1 MQVSTALNGKFEF
14 EGQLRS
20 ALNSTLALEITHHID
35 LAHGLLMKSGYPT
48 RAYTKSA
55 VTTLLSFNQEKQLQ
69 VLENAKKLIG
79 VLNNFEELEPEI
91 EEEVVNEVA
100 LTKRALDVFGLKVTD
115 STWEDK
121 AKDRIIEIY
130 TGEGVQL
137 HRSLN
142 FFKTCGYSLLD
153 LCVNEWYV
161 LWERPSKVMEQLNQI
176 VAQVM
181 TGADRPSTDMAVRP
195 HIVRETYDD
204 GTTQPFLPRSI
215 VVQFRDMFPAFN
227 AKGEISGF
235 VVTSEARVLSIGD
248 DALKLGFI

>member
-14 EGQLRS
+14 EVQLSS
-20 ALNSTLALEITHHID
+20 ALALEITRHID
-35 LAHGLLMKSGYPT
+35 LAHSLLLKSGYPT

-55 VTTLLSFNQEKQLQ
+55 VAILLSFNQEKQQQ
-69 VLENAKKLIG
+69 VLDNAKKLIG
-79 VLNNFEELEPEI
+79 ILNDFEPEI
-91 EEEVVNEVA
+91 EPEDDADEFINEVA
-100 LTKRALDVFGLKVTD
+100 LTKRALEVFGFRVKD
-115 STWEDK
+115 ETWEDK

-130 TGEGVQL
+130 SHQGVQL

-161 LWERPSKVMEQLNQI
+161 LWERPSKVTEQLNEI
-176 VAQVM
+176 VGQVM
-181 TGADRPSTDMAVRP
+181 TGAPRPNTEMPVRP

-215 VVQFRDMFPAFN
+215 VVQFRDMFPTFN
-227 AKGEISGF
+227 ANGEICGF

-248 DALKLGFI
+248 EALKLGFI